1 MNGFCSKFDHVPTTR
16 YNYELIHHPQIHLF
30 HTETMNQNSPSQAL
44 KNRRS
49 IVIAFHKLL
58 KALRQDSEV
67 LLLDM
72 RDSSA
77 NQAVQEYNDVLS
89 DKKVDPLYRNYVDLL
104 AETFNNNDVAGKTS
118 PPLMPNQQQI
128 LVADRLLSRILE
140 GQF

>member
-1 MNGFCSKFDHVPTTR
+1 MEYGLRLKFDRRRFVR
-16 YNYELIHHPQIHLF
+16 YNDGINLVFRPFSIFEI
-30 HTETMNQNSPSQAL
+30 MNQNSPSPAL

-58 KALRQDSEV
+58 KAARQESEA

-89 DKKVDPLYRNYVDLL
+89 DKKADPLYRKYVDLL
-104 AETFNNNDVAGKTS
+104 AETFSANDAAGKTG
-118 PPLMPNQQQI
+118 PPLMPNKQQ
-128 LVADRLLSRILE
+128 LLAADRLLSRILE
-140 GQF
+140 GEV